1 MRKNLKTIS
10 LTSMLA
16 GFTFLATLI
25 HINTGPS
32 TYFNLSE
39 VIVFTSSL
47 LFGPMVGGLAG
58 GVGAALADILLGFA
72 LPWAPISFLIK
83 GVEGLIVGGIS
94 SLKWKNRT
102 LGDGISVFL
111 ACPLMIGGYT
121 LAVGLLYGWPAS
133 LVEFYTDI
141 VQCSAGLALALPLT
155 YTLRKIRIS
164 ERW

>member
-1 MRKNLKTIS
+1 MRKNLKAIS

-47 LFGPMVGGLAG
+47 LFGPLVGGLSG

-102 LGDGISVFL
+102 LGDVISILLVF
-111 ACPLMIGGYT
+111 PIMIGGYT
-121 LAVGLLYGWPAS
+121 LSVGLLYGWPAS
-133 LVEFYTDI
+133 LIEFYTDI

>member
-1 MRKNLKTIS
+1 MQTNVKRLALIA
-10 LTSMLA
+10 MLA

-25 HINTGPS
+25 HVNTGPS

-39 VIVFTSSL
+39 VIVYTSAL
-47 LFGPMVGGLAG
+47 LFGPAVGSLSG

-83 GVEGLIVGGIS
+83 GIEGLIVGAVS
-94 SLKWKNRT
+94 SLHWKNRL
-102 LGDGISVFL
+102 LGDTLSILIAF
-111 ACPLMIGGYT
+111 PFMIAGYT
-121 LAVGLLYGWPAS
+121 VSVGLLYGWPAS

-155 YTLRKIRIS
+155 YALRKIRIS